1 MHYSLSTRRAKTGS
15 LLKTI
20 LEVNAI
26 KLEENYILVGHRYHI
41 AGSEPYVFDNSYNYT
56 KQLGAIPVD
65 LNGKC
70 VVAEEIGE
78 RDKNTMCPLK

>member
-1 MHYSLSTRRAKTGS
+1 MSARRAKARS

-20 LEVNAI
+20 REVNAI
-26 KLEENYILVGHRYHI
+26 KLEENDILLGHMYHT

-56 KQLGAIPVD
+56 KQLGAIPVY

-70 VVAEEIGE
+70 VVAEEIGTE
-78 RDKNTMCPLK
+78 IRIPCAH